1 MRYARLYCD
10 ADGTSHFEDLDIE
23 LQPVAYA
30 PPAPPFGVSEAIP
43 VSNVVLASFRAGWFG
58 DWHPTPRRQLYFCL
72 SGRLEVGVSD
82 GEVRILEPGDMVLVA
97 DLMAPGHTTR
107 VVGDEPSTGVFI
119 HLADEE
125 EDTA

>member
-1 MRYARLYCD
+1 MRYARIYCD

-23 LQPVAYA
+23 LLPSDYA

-58 DWHPTPRRQLYFCL
+58 DWYPTPRRQLYFSL

-82 GEVRILEPGDMVLVA
+82 GEVRILESGDMVLVE
-97 DLMAPGHTTR
+97 DVMAPGHTTR
-107 VVGDEPSTGVFI
+107 AVGDEPSTGVFI

-125 EDTA
+125 ENSA